1 MAQEARK
8 TAIDIVGDVPWGAHF
23 CQFYETKEDLIDILV
38 PYFKAGLEN
47 NEFCMWVTSE
57 PLNVED
63 AKRSLK
69 KEVKNLDHYIKAGRI
84 EILDFSQWYTKPG
97 YFDSD
102 KVLQGWIEKE
112 RQALKKGFDGL
123 RLTGNTFWLE
133 KGDWESFKNYE
144 AAINS
149 VIGKYR
155 MLAICTYS
163 LDKCTALEIIDVVS
177 NHQCALIKQ
186 KGKWQIIESAEHEKT
201 AEALRGSEEK
211 YRAIFEQA
219 ADSIVLVDRSSG
231 ALVEFNN
238 RACENL
244 GYTREEFQ
252 KLKIPDFE
260 LVESAEEVLR
270 HIKKNIKHGID
281 TFETKHR
288 TKDGRIRDVLVSSR
302 AISIAGKDFV
312 QGIWHDITEHKNVE
326 ARRRLA
332 GRILRSLNR
341 EIEGL
346 EVIHD
351 VLAFIKDST
360 GFEAVGIRL
369 HEGDDFPYFETKG
382 FSQDF
387 VKSENYLCVRDKNGK
402 QTYDSQGNP
411 VLECMCGN
419 VLSGRT
425 DPDLPFFTEGGS
437 FWTNSTTELLAN
449 TSTKDRQRRTRNRCN
464 KEGYESVALIPLRSG
479 YVIVGLLQLNDTRTG
494 CFSTKM
500 IHFFEEIGAS
510 IGIALARIQAEGK
523 MENLA
528 KFPSENPNPVLRISA
543 DGTLLYANHTADS
556 MIQEWSCRT
565 GQTVPDMWRKTT
577 VEVLANKRQKRIEY
591 QHDNKIF
598 AFLVVPVA
606 EAGYANL
613 YGRDI
618 TDRKAAE
625 EDLRKHRQHL
635 KELVETRTAELT
647 ETNKQLLT
655 EIERRK
661 RLESEILNISENER
675 RRIGEELHDSLGQQ
689 LTGISFMTKALE
701 QKLAVTAPNEVTN
714 VTEIANLV
722 NQATDQARG
731 LAKGLHPVD
740 LGADGLMLSLEEL
753 AATTKNLFGITCTFK
768 CDKAVE
774 VDDTTV
780 AVYLY
785 RIAQEAVNN
794 AVKHGKAT
802 KIEIVLLR
810 GKDTSVMT
818 IKNDGLDFPKEF
830 EARGTGIGLQ
840 IMDHRVDLIGG
851 SLDIHAAEEGG
862 TIVTCTFPNKNN

>member
-1 MAQEARK
+1 MGFALQE
-8 TAIDIVGDVPWGAHF
+8 
-23 CQFYETKEDLIDILV
+23 IL
-38 PYFKAGLEN
+38 FG
-47 NEFCMWVTSE
+47 
-57 PLNVED
+57 
-63 AKRSLK
+63 LK
-69 KEVKNLDHYIKAGRI
+69 KKIGK
-84 EILDFSQWYTKPG
+84 
-97 YFDSD
+97 
-102 KVLQGWIEKE
+102 
-112 RQALKKGFDGL
+112 
-123 RLTGNTFWLE
+123 
-133 KGDWESFKNYE
+133 SFKNYE

-163 LDKCTALEIIDVVS
+163 LDKYTALEIIDVVS
-177 NHQCALIKQ
+177 NHQCAIIKQ
-186 KGKWQIIESAEHEKT
+186 KDKWQIIESAEHKKT
-201 AEALRGSEEK
+201 AQALRGSEEK

-219 ADSIVLVDRSSG
+219 ADSIVLVDGSSG

-270 HIKKNIKHGID
+270 HIEKITKHGID

-302 AISIAGKDFV
+302 MISIAGKDFV
-312 QGIWHDITEHKNVE
+312 QGIWRDITEHKNVE
-326 ARRRLA
+326 ARQRLA

-346 EVIHD
+346 EVIRD

-437 FWTNSTTELLAN
+437 FWTNSTTELLAT
-449 TSTKDRQRRTRNRCN
+449 TSTKNRQGRTRNRCN

-479 YVIVGLLQLNDTRTG
+479 YEIVGLLQLNDTRTG

-510 IGIALARIQAEGK
+510 IGIALARIRAEREI
-523 MENLA
+523 ENLA
-528 KFPSENPNPVLRISA
+528 KFPSENPYPVLRINEN
-543 DGTLLYANHTADS
+543 GTILYANTAGSKLLAESRSKDS
-556 MIQEWSCRT
+556 SGSPEFWNQYILQALESGSSKELEVSCA
-565 GQTVPDMWRKTT
+565 G
-577 VEVLANKRQKRIEY
+577 RIFSL
-591 QHDNKIF
+591 IMT
-598 AFLVVPVA
+598 PVIS
-606 EAGYANL
+606 AGYVNL
-613 YGRDI
+613 YGIDI

-635 KELVETRTAELT
+635 KELVESRTAELT
-647 ETNKQLLT
+647 ESNKQLLA

-661 RLESEILNISENER
+661 RLESEISNISEKER

-701 QKLAVTAPNEVTN
+701 QKLAVAAPNEVTN
-714 VTEIANLV
+714 VTEIGKLV

-740 LGADGLMLSLEEL
+740 LGAEGLMSSLEEL
-753 AATTKNLFGITCTFK
+753 ATTTKNLFGITCTFK
-768 CDKAVE
+768 CDRPVE

-780 AVYLY
+780 AVHLY

-802 KIEIVLLR
+802 DIKIVLLQ
-810 GKDTSVMT
+810 GEDTSVMT
-818 IKNDGLDFPKEF
+818 IKNDGLGFPKEF
-830 EARGTGIGLQ
+830 EAKNTGIGLQ

-851 SLDIHAAEEGG
+851 SLDIHAAEDGG